1 MQQQQTTRRSLSRP
15 VYLILTSL
23 RYGPKHVVALQEAI
37 EQSEGLFFEP
47 GTLYR
52 FVASLEQRG
61 WIEALTTEEPL
72 RTYCITTRG
81 LLALEQAEASS
92 YQEQQEIGGRRG
104 WFGVRG
110 GMLRLAVWML
120 CLYPP
125 AWRER
130 YEAEMVALLQ
140 QHEIT
145 LWTLLDLLIGV
156 LSAHLDPH
164 YRRGRQTLPLQQL
177 RISWRLLASAAVA
190 FWFTSLFWLGP
201 GGPWLLGIIGF
212 LAAVSFPCFLFAYVI
227 WIVYQI
233 GENMWNLLR
242 LLPLALCTALFLHSL
257 GNDAHVPLLI
267 IVAFLTLIAESGG
280 AMLTPEKSWIE
291 ENCTGLLLGDSLRFM
306 GLPALL
312 VTIGMIL
319 LCVAA
324 VPIYLDGHVK
334 LVMLLTTMIALFAL
348 VYGFHALKA
357 MRAAVPKR

>member
-145 LWTLLDLLIGV
+145 LWTLLALLI
-156 LSAHLDPH
+156 A
-164 YRRGRQTLPLQQL
+164 
-177 RISWRLLASAAVA
+177 
-190 FWFTSLFWLGP
+190 
-201 GGPWLLGIIGF
+201 
-212 LAAVSFPCFLFAYVI
+212 
-227 WIVYQI
+227 
-233 GENMWNLLR
+233 
-242 LLPLALCTALFLHSL
+242 
-257 GNDAHVPLLI
+257 
-267 IVAFLTLIAESGG
+267 
-280 AMLTPEKSWIE
+280 
-291 ENCTGLLLGDSLRFM
+291 
-306 GLPALL
+306 
-312 VTIGMIL
+312 
-319 LCVAA
+319 
-324 VPIYLDGHVK
+324 
-334 LVMLLTTMIALFAL
+334 
-348 VYGFHALKA
+348 
-357 MRAAVPKR
+357 